1 MLQRQALEEN
11 LRLLSDEVES
21 LSQNNSRLLKD
32 LKQREFYSQYS
43 QAMNELNNLKMAHT
57 ALINMTYQSN

>member
-1 MLQRQALEEN
+1 MLQSQALEEN